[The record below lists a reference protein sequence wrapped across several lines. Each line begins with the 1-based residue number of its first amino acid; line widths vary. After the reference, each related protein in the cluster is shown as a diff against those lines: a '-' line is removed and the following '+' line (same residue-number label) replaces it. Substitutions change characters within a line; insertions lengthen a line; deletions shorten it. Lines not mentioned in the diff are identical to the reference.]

1 MNEYRPMVADTLS
14 PAIPAEPKKRAPQSS
29 RDQYSAQS
37 VPFNLKLPGDLIK
50 AIKLNA
56 INEDVSSSEYV
67 LACLT
72 SGKICNKAWISTRSV
87 A

>member
-67 LACLT
+67 LAL
-72 SGKICNKAWISTRSV
+72 SLIHI
-87 A
+87 

>member
-1 MNEYRPMVADTLS
+1 MNEYRAIVDTPPS
-14 PAIPAEPKKRAPQSS
+14 PATPAEPRKRAAASS

-37 VPFNLKLPGDLIK
+37 VPFNLKLPADLVK
-50 AIKLNA
+50 AIKLNS

-72 SGKICNKAWISTRSV
+72 SGKICNKAWISTRRV